1 MTTYQGLAKKYRPQK
16 FSEVFQQDPI
26 VQTIKNALRLG
37 RVGHAYIFCG
47 TRGTGKTT
55 LARLFA
61 KALNCH
67 NLSDDQEPCNNCPS
81 CKEVV
86 SGHSLDVIEVDGA
99 SNRGIDDI
107 RNLNETVGYASSAGK
122 YKIYIIDEVHMLTKE
137 AFNALLKTLEEP
149 PEHVIFF
156 FATTEPHKVLPTI
169 ISRCQRFDLKRIS
182 PEKILEK
189 LKQILLDLGF
199 QAEEDAL
206 HLIAAHADGSLR
218 DAESLLDRLLCFHEG
233 EITAEK
239 LSETL
244 GLVSR
249 DLFFKLD
256 QAAHS
261 HDLLFAFQLS
271 EQVFNEGAHLEYFLE
286 NLANHYR
293 HLLVIKL
300 GKAQELN
307 ALLTAADKEKYLKS
321 AALYTQEQCL
331 EILDI
336 LRSQLEQLPKSP
348 FKRID
353 LEILLLQIIRSMKK
367 MPLDQLVHQLV
378 ELKSAVSQ
386 TPTEPKE
393 MTSAKEELK
402 AQVAPLIEEPSPP
415 KNVTSPKQEAPPL
428 QLVTEPPPQQ
438 EVPTPQPVTTPLPKS
453 EPPSPAPEE
462 ATPPPQKAPPQA
474 EAPPP
479 QIPAE
484 KIDNAVQKK
493 IRHDKVMRF
502 ASVELNGSIRKG

>member
-1 MTTYQGLAKKYRPQK
+1 MTTYQGLAKKYRPQQ
-16 FSEVFQQDPI
+16 FSEVFQQDAI
-26 VQTIKNALRLG
+26 VQTIKNALRLK
-37 RVGHAYIFCG
+37 RVGHAYLFCG

-67 NLSDDQEPCNNCPS
+67 NLADDQEPCGTCPS

-86 SGHSLDVIEVDGA
+86 SGNSLDVIEVDGA

-182 PEKILEK
+182 PEKITEK
-189 LKQILLDLGF
+189 LKQILQDLEF
-199 QAEEDAL
+199 KAAEDAL

-233 EITAEK
+233 EITTEK

-249 DLFFKLD
+249 ELFFKLD
-256 QAAHS
+256 TAAHS

-271 EQVFNEGAHLEYFLE
+271 EQVFNEGAHIEYFLE
-286 NLANHYR
+286 SLANHYR

-300 GKAQELN
+300 GKAQELS
-307 ALLTAADKEKYLKS
+307 ALLSAADQEKYLQS
-321 AALYTQEQCL
+321 AALYTPEQCL

-336 LRSQLEQLPKSP
+336 LRSQLEHLPKNP

-378 ELKSAVSQ
+378 ELKSAVTQ
-386 TPTEPKE
+386 APTPEPASLPKE
-393 MTSAKEELK
+393 SAKESVQETPP
-402 AQVAPLIEEPSPP
+402 APKEDVVQP
-415 KNVTSPKQEAPPL
+415 VQEAPPPVE
-428 QLVTEPPPQQ
+428 QSPVPKEVVQEAPPK
-438 EVPTPQPVTTPLPKS
+438 EVA
-453 EPPSPAPEE
+453 APELE
-462 ATPPPQKAPPQA
+462 TPPPLLQK
-474 EAPPP
+474 ES
-479 QIPAE
+479 
-484 KIDNAVQKK
+484 IDSAVQKK
-493 IRHDKVMRF
+493 IQHDKVMRF

>member
-26 VQTIKNALRLG
+26 VQTIKNALRLN
-37 RVGHAYIFCG
+37 RVGHAYLFCG

-61 KALNCH
+61 KALNCQ
-67 NLSDDQEPCNNCPS
+67 NLSDEQEPCNTCPS

-107 RNLNETVGYASSAGK
+107 RNLNETVAYASSSGK

-169 ISRCQRFDLKRIS
+169 ISRCQRFDLKRIT

-189 LKQILLDLGF
+189 LKQILQDLGF

-218 DAESLLDRLLCFHEG
+218 DAESLLDRLLCFHEE

-256 QAAHS
+256 QAALS

-286 NLANHYR
+286 SLANHYR
-293 HLLVIKL
+293 NLLVIKL
-300 GKAQELN
+300 GKAQELG
-307 ALLTAADKEKYLKS
+307 ALLTASDKEKYLKS
-321 AALYTQEQCL
+321 ASFYTHEQCL

-367 MPLDQLVHQLV
+367 MPLDQLVNQLV

-386 TPTEPKE
+386 APTQSKK
-393 MTSAKEELK
+393 SAS
-402 AQVAPLIEEPSPP
+402 LIEEPKVQVITSDEEPSPSKEVALLPQQAPSPEIASPP
-415 KNVTSPKQEAPPL
+415 LKTEVPSPASQEITPPL
-428 QLVTEPPPQQ
+428 Q
-438 EVPTPQPVTTPLPKS
+438 
-453 EPPSPAPEE
+453 
-462 ATPPPQKAPPQA
+462 

-479 QIPAE
+479 QIHAE
-484 KIDNAVQKK
+484 KIDSAVQKK
-493 IRHDKVMRF
+493 IKHDKVMCF
-502 ASVELNGSIRKG
+502 ASVELSGSIRKG

>member
-16 FSEVFQQDPI
+16 FSEVFEQDAI

-37 RVGHAYIFCG
+37 RVGHAYLFCG

-67 NLSDDQEPCNNCPS
+67 NLSDDQEPCGTCPS

-86 SGHSLDVIEVDGA
+86 SGNSLDVIEVDGA

-182 PEKILEK
+182 PEKITEK
-189 LKQILLDLGF
+189 LKQILEDLEF
-199 QAEEDAL
+199 KAAEDAL

-233 EITAEK
+233 EITTEK

-249 DLFFKLD
+249 ELFFKLD
-256 QAAHS
+256 TAAHS

-271 EQVFNEGAHLEYFLE
+271 EQVFNDGAHLEYFLE
-286 NLANHYR
+286 SLANHYR

-300 GKAQELN
+300 GKAQELS

-321 AALYTQEQCL
+321 AALYTPEQCL

-378 ELKSAVSQ
+378 ELKSAVTQ
-386 TPTEPKE
+386 APKAEPVQETP
-393 MTSAKEELK
+393 
-402 AQVAPLIEEPSPP
+402 
-415 KNVTSPKQEAPPL
+415 
-428 QLVTEPPPQQ
+428 
-438 EVPTPQPVTTPLPKS
+438 PTPK
-453 EPPSPAPEE
+453 E
-462 ATPPPQKAPPQA
+462 ATPPVQEIPTPEEVVQPVQEMPPQVKEPSA
-474 EAPPP
+474 PKEVVQEPPP
-479 QIPAE
+479 KEVAAPAQE
-484 KIDNAVQKK
+484 TPPPPIQKESIDSAVQKK
-493 IRHDKVMRF
+493 IQHDKVMRF
-502 ASVELNGSIRKG
+502 ASIELNGSIRKG